1 MKRVS
6 ILTAML
12 LAVAAVQAWATPTPA
27 CSTSDM
33 NLGTILSTSNFSC
46 EVGDKIF
53 SNFTYTSSSSGA
65 LALPAGAVTVDT
77 LGPLTGTDPGDLF
90 SSNIGL
96 QFSAGW
102 TASSTCSNSSGCT
115 GAETDSL
122 IGFTVTVVG
131 GSNMVITDLGLAQ
144 TSAVTGTGSLAQVDE
159 NACGPAPCTPGT
171 FSVHTFDNGSNS
183 GTLRIAPDTIITP
196 GLTSIQVQQ
205 DINVA
210 AGAVSGANAG
220 LSAVADTFSQSPTG
234 VPEPATMLLV
244 GGALCGVAAIRRR
257 SPKN

>member
-6 ILTAML
+6 ILTATL
-12 LAVAAVQAWATPTPA
+12 LAVAVVQAWATPTVP

-33 NLGTILSTSNFSC
+33 NLGTILSTPSFSC

-65 LALPAGAVTVDT
+65 IALPSSAVTVDT
-77 LGPLTGTDPGDLF
+77 LGPLTGTDPADLL

-102 TASSTCSNSSGCT
+102 TASSVCSNSAGCT

-131 GSNMVITDLGLAQ
+131 GSNMVITDLGLTQ

-159 NACGPAPCTPGT
+159 NACGPASCTPGT
-171 FSVHTFDNGSNS
+171 LSVHTFDNGSNS
-183 GTLRIAPDTIITP
+183 GTLRIADTIINP
-196 GLTSIQVQQ
+196 GLGSVQVQQ
-205 DINVA
+205 DINVL
-210 AGAVSGANAG
+210 AGATWSANAG
-220 LSAVADTFSQSPTG
+220 LSAVTDTFSQSPSG

-244 GGALCGVAAIRRR
+244 GGALCGLAAIRRR
-257 SPKN
+257 SAKR